1 MKSAA
6 NIVVSILYLLICSWP
21 AISHAQD
28 VKAMEREINS
38 ELRNAQNLMFNGKTE
53 ESDAKLNKVAELIES
68 LKNHDPD
75 NPQIKSLEQRF
86 QKQRADLD
94 RRMPSKVSKPEPP
107 KEKSAIEN
115 KEIKKDPGPESS
127 GVSMPKTDKGDQPK
141 ALPRNTRQE
150 IQTLNRAIQ
159 SLETTEKDRL
169 KQIQAGDS
177 HYMQQME
184 STLKRIQEKLDELP
198 GLYEKVAA
206 AAHQEGVADHPEIT
220 EAEGRIDQV
229 TAWAKQEMAKA
240 RAYVETVEVGKAA
253 AAEDA
258 KALEKQ
264 FEEYRQTY
272 FNPIGNLRYAYT
284 AEDIQKAFVL
294 LEAYGKEKKNIEKI
308 VADYETKYGATRDD
322 IEKATGGM
330 ANVYPWQSMKENMGI
345 MEEVPVQLAAK
356 IKETIES
363 ELGSIE
369 KRHDFYRLSAHD
381 ELRKLAGYQK
391 KYAPDAPAVENLEQ
405 VLAQDVKKFEERI
418 DQRAWPSCKGKSAD
432 RKGALKYFQET
443 WGKDE
448 KRNYTVL
455 STVITGDWSVQKKD
469 ITGKPIM
476 YGLPVLLAVQMPE
489 DKAKGLARVF
499 ILTVRTPE
507 SGNSKMQSPFTS
519 DTVGDSYFI
528 RAKNVK

>member
-1 MKSAA
+1 MKFAT
-6 NIVVSILYLLICSWP
+6 NLLFSILCLLILSWP

-38 ELRNAQNLMFNGKTE
+38 ELRNAQNLMFNGKVE

-68 LKNHDPD
+68 LKNHDPG
-75 NPQIKSLEQRF
+75 NSQVKSLEQRF
-86 QKQRADLD
+86 QKQRTDLD
-94 RRMPSKVSKPEPP
+94 RRMPAKVSKPETP
-107 KEKSAIEN
+107 KQTHATEKTEV
-115 KEIKKDPGPESS
+115 KKDSGPQSS
-127 GVSMPKTDKGDQPK
+127 GVSTQKIDTGDQPK
-141 ALPRNTRQE
+141 ALPRHTRQE
-150 IQTLNRAIQ
+150 MQTLNRTIQ

-198 GLYEKVAA
+198 GLYDQVLAA
-206 AAHQEGVADHPEIT
+206 ANSEGAGDHPEIT
-220 EAEGRIDQV
+220 EVRGRIDQV

-240 RAYVETVEVGKAA
+240 RAYVETAEAGKAA
-253 AAEDA
+253 AAKDA
-258 KALEKQ
+258 RAFEKQ

-330 ANVYPWQSMKENMGI
+330 ANVYPWQNIKDNMGT

-363 ELGSIE
+363 ELGTLE

-391 KYAPDAPAVENLEQ
+391 KYAPDTPAVENLEQ
-405 VLAQDVKKFEERI
+405 LLAQDVKKFEERI
-418 DQRAWPSCKGKSAD
+418 DQRAWPACKGKSSD

-507 SGNSKMQSPFTS
+507 SGSPKIEPPFTS